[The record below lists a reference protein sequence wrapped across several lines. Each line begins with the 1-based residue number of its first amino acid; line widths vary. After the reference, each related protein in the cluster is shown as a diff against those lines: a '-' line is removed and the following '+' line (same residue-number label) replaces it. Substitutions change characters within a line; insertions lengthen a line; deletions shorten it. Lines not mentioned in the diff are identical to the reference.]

1 MQQTKNFI
9 WSVLLTSESNFLI
22 MHIKES
28 TFSLTWRYV
37 VWPVPPRI
45 VKQWIF
51 ILSSIANRF
60 WNKANCPTC
69 NLVPWPYQS
78 TKWFVISPFQVVSEA
93 WDFVATR
100 EVPLEKTVDMKCMYA
115 VKHIQKYSKD
125 DKEIVCSYHV
135 TRDLEWIY
143 TLELSECQG
152 TPCSKQTRYMKFKWM

>member
-28 TFSLTWRYV
+28 TFTWNNEF
-37 VWPVPPRI
+37 
-45 VKQWIF
+45 F
-51 ILSSIANRF
+51 ILSSIGNRF

-78 TKWFVISPFQVVSEA
+78 TKWFVINPFQVVSEA

-100 EVPLEKTVDMKCMYA
+100 EVSLEKTVDMKCMYT
-115 VKHIQKYSKD
+115 VKRIQKYSKD
-125 DKEIVCSYHV
+125 DTEIVCSYHV